1 MSFPQPPTLSTAVA
15 VAVLILSAS
24 AFPIQQHPKMIG
36 ALVPGAGGN
45 DEPLHTYITVTQ
57 SQGKT
62 DEPIGQSS
70 TSIKDF
76 LFSAASSQ
84 SEQTDPTAPM
94 VANYT
99 WVGIGYTIVMNN
111 AALEKVRPLTQAMS
125 ILVWMTNKISSTFC

>member
-1 MSFPQPPTLSTAVA
+1 MSFHQPPTLSTAVA

-36 ALVPGAGGN
+36 TLVQESGGS

-57 SQGKT
+57 SHGRT
-62 DEPIGQSS
+62 HEPVGQAS

-125 ILVWMTNKISSTFC
+125 ILSCIGKDGNCSQ